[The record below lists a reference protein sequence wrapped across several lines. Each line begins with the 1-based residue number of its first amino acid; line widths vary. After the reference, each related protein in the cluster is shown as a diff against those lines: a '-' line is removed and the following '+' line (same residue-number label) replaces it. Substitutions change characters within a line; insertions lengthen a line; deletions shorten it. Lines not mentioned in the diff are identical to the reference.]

1 MPHKIVAT
9 IATRDESIKFRC
21 KINLT
26 SAWPQGFLTF
36 PFQDWHGIGRKL
48 ATADRHTICIVRR
61 RSRQMFARLCVAP
74 AWLDPPASPLGNRCA
89 QWNRGRQWNSQRTQ
103 RVEVAKLKALLAS
116 CILSSNQRIK
126 TIGRGRRHRHPPPS
140 EDVVRYEPV
149 ATPKFPFI
157 REITGNFLNLMRYRL
172 SCRASK
178 ELTLQWFR
186 SLFPVQSKREFFV
199 ANRDISAKP
208 TGNSRTETGR
218 SRAERENLA
227 QY

>member
-9 IATRDESIKFRC
+9 IETRDESTKFRC

-126 TIGRGRRHRHPPPS
+126 TIARVGGIAIRPLSGNAIG
-140 EDVVRYEPV
+140 YEP
-149 ATPKFPFI
+149 ALPRRNP
-157 REITGNFLNLMRYRL
+157 RL
-172 SCRASK
+172 SGK
-178 ELTLQWFR
+178 
-186 SLFPVQSKREFFV
+186 
-199 ANRDISAKP
+199 
-208 TGNSRTETGR
+208 
-218 SRAERENLA
+218 
-227 QY
+227 